1 MESLIALT
9 ALATA
14 AFMAGVLWLVQI
26 VHYPLLGADSG
37 RFEPTYPL
45 LGAVPNEDV
54 QTIALRHQTLITRVV
69 GPAMIVEAAAS
80 AMLLFV
86 GPMTSRSLSI
96 VGFLLLGIAVAV
108 TIFQAVPLHARIAQG
123 KAYLI
128 PQLIRINW
136 TRTIA
141 WTLRIPVGA
150 LVVHQSLS

>member
-26 VHYPLLGADSG
+26 VHYPLLGA
-37 RFEPTYPL
+37 
-45 LGAVPNEDV
+45 VPNEDI

-69 GPAMIVEAAAS
+69 GPAMIIEAAAS
-80 AMLLFV
+80 AMLIFV
-86 GPMTSRSLSI
+86 GPTTSRSLSI

-108 TIFQAVPLHARIAQG
+108 TVFKADPLHARIAQG

-150 LVVHQSLS
+150 LVVHQSMS